1 MTSFIILSIVILIF
15 SIVVHE
21 VAHGWMAYQLGDPTA
36 KSMGR
41 LTLNPIPHIDLMGS
55 VILPTLL
62 VVTNSPILFDWAKPV
77 PYNPY
82 NLQGDYPELKVA
94 IAGPISNILL
104 AIGFGLLLRLG
115 VASELADL
123 FLYGVLINCVL
134 AIFNLVPIPPLDGS
148 KILFDLLPYEYQG
161 LRDSLER
168 YGFFL
173 VILFVI
179 FGWPLIAP
187 FIYGLAEIIIGSNI
201 V

>member
-1 MTSFIILSIVILIF
+1 
-15 SIVVHE
+15 
-21 VAHGWMAYQLGDPTA
+21 
-36 KSMGR
+36 
-41 LTLNPIPHIDLMGS
+41 
-55 VILPTLL
+55 
-62 VVTNSPILFDWAKPV
+62 
-77 PYNPY
+77 
-82 NLQGDYPELKVA
+82 
-94 IAGPISNILL
+94 
-104 AIGFGLLLRLG
+104 LRLG